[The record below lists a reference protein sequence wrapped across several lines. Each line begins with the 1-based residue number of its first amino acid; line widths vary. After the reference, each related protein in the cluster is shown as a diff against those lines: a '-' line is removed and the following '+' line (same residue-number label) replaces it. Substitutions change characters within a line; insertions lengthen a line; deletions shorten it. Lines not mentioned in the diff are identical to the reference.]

1 MTVKSPLKWV
11 GSKARLLPQLLPH
24 LPTGSRLVEPFAGSC
39 TVMMNTD
46 FDEYLIGDVN
56 HDLVNLYKAMAYSTD
71 ELLAEIE
78 VLFRAGSIG
87 NLETR
92 AIFYYAVREGFNQS
106 DKSYGAKGVQAA
118 AKFLYLNRHGFNGM
132 CRYNRQ
138 GLLNVPYG
146 KYAKPY
152 QPEKEITAFADKA
165 QRATFI
171 AAHYSETLDLVRDGD
186 VVYCDPPYLT
196 ESANFTAYHSQGFN
210 AMDHGRL
217 ARRLRRLRR
226 FRRLAGRGISVVV
239 SNSDLNAVH
248 SLYAG
253 FDCVRIKAPR
263 SVGGAAKSQKV
274 ADELIIKSLPAGTK

>member
-1 MTVKSPLKWV
+1 MAVKSPLKWV
-11 GSKARLLPQLLPH
+11 GGKARLLPQLLPH
-24 LPTGSRLVEPFAGSC
+24 MPTGKRLVEPFAGSC
-39 TVMMNTD
+39 TVKMNTD

-71 ELLAEIE
+71 ELLAELE
-78 VLFRAGSIG
+78 VLFRAGSLG
-87 NLETR
+87 DLETR
-92 AIFYYAVREGFNQS
+92 AIFYYAIREGFNQS
-106 DKSYGAKGVQAA
+106 DKSYGVKGVQAA
-118 AKFLYLNRHGFNGM
+118 AKFLYLNRHGYNGM

-152 QPEKEITAFADKA
+152 LPEKEITAFADKA
-165 QRATFI
+165 KRTTFI
-171 AAHYSETLDLVRDGD
+171 AAHYTETLDLVRDGD

-196 ESANFTAYHSQGFN
+196 ESANFTAYHCQGFN

-217 ARRLRRLRR
+217 ARRLRRL
-226 FRRLAGRGISVVV
+226 AGRGISVVA

-263 SVGGAAKSQKV
+263 SVGAAAKSQKV
-274 ADELIIKSLPAGTK
+274 ADELIIKSRPAASA

>member
-1 MTVKSPLKWV
+1 MTIKSPLKWV
-11 GSKARLLPQLLPH
+11 GGKARLLPQLLPH
-24 LPTGSRLVEPFAGSC
+24 LPTGKRLVEPFAGSC

-56 HDLVNLYKAMAYSTD
+56 HDLVNLYMAMAYSTD
-71 ELLAEIE
+71 ELLAEFE
-78 VLFRAGSIG
+78 MLFSSGSLG
-87 NLETR
+87 DLETR
-92 AIFYYAVREGFNQS
+92 AIFYYAIREGFNQS
-106 DKSYGAKGVQAA
+106 GKSYGVKGVQAA
-118 AKFLYLNRHGFNGM
+118 AKFLYLNRHGYNGM

-146 KYAKPY
+146 KYARPY
-152 QPEKEITAFADKA
+152 LPEKEIIAFADKA
-165 QRATFI
+165 KRATFI
-171 AAHYSETLDLVRDGD
+171 AAHYTETLDLVRDGD

-217 ARRLRRLRR
+217 ARRLRRL
-226 FRRLAGRGISVVV
+226 AGRGISVVA
-239 SNSDLNAVH
+239 SNSDLNTVH

-263 SVGGAAKSQKV
+263 SVGAAAKSQKV
-274 ADELIIKSLPAGTK
+274 ADELIIKSLPVGTK